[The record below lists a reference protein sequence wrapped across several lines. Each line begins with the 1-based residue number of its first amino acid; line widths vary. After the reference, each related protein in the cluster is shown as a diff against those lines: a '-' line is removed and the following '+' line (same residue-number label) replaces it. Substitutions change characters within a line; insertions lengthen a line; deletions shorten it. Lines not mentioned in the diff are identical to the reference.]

1 MKLSKVQIFWILT
14 THALGVALML
24 TLRQTIDISRQDAW
38 ISVLIGGALCLL
50 IVLIAVKLSQMF
62 PNQTFIEYTQEIL
75 GKKIGKAVLLL
86 YFAQWYSVIGL
97 ILREFSELMK
107 LTMPRTPTWVIIL
120 GMLLIVVYA
129 TYQGIEVIGR
139 CSEFIG
145 PIIIVIV
152 FITLFLNLNN
162 IDLSKLTPMIIETG
176 LGSIV
181 KGAIPT
187 AGFIGQN
194 AIIIMLIAFMT
205 KPKEGLSP
213 ALWGTILPSFIVAL
227 ATLTVIATFGPN
239 LPSHMWYPYFR
250 LIRVISVAD
259 FIQNVDIIFIV
270 VWLTSVF
277 MRLTLLF
284 FVASY
289 GSAQFLKIKNWKKMV
304 WINAPIVY
312 LISFFPR
319 SIAVSDILY
328 PIYITQRITLPVL
341 LFGIPL
347 LLLIVGKIRKK
358 KGGVNLS

>member
-1 MKLSKVQIFWILT
+1 MKLSKVQIFWMLT
-14 THALGVALML
+14 THALGVAIML
-24 TLRQTIDISRQDAW
+24 ILRQTIDISRQDAW
-38 ISVLIGGALCLL
+38 LSVLIGGGLSIF
-50 IVLIAVKLSQMF
+50 IVFIAVKLSQIF
-62 PNQTFIEYTQEIL
+62 PNQSFIEYIQEIL
-75 GKKIGKAVLLL
+75 GNKIGKVVLLV
-86 YFAQWYSVIGL
+86 YFVQWYSVIGL

-145 PIIIVIV
+145 PIIIFIV
-152 FITLFLNLNN
+152 LITLFLNLNN
-162 IDLSKLTPMIIETG
+162 VDFYKLTPIISETG
-176 LGSIV
+176 LLSII
-181 KGAIPT
+181 KGAVPT

-194 AIIIMLIAFMT
+194 AIIIMLIVFMK
-205 KPKEGLSP
+205 KPKESLFP
-213 ALWGTILPSFIVAL
+213 ALWGTALPAVMVSL

-239 LPSHMWYPYFR
+239 LPAHMWYPYFR

-277 MRLTLLF
+277 MRLAIFF

-289 GSAQFLKIKNWKKMV
+289 GSAQFLKIKNWKKMIF
-304 WINAPIVY
+304 INALIVY
-312 LISFFPR
+312 IISLLPR
-319 SIAVSDILY
+319 GIVMSDILY
-328 PIYITQRITLPVL
+328 PVFITQRITMPVL

-347 LLLIVGKIRKK
+347 LLLIIAKIRKRK
-358 KGGVNLS
+358 LIDN

>member
-14 THALGVALML
+14 THALGVAIML
-24 TLRQTIDISRQDAW
+24 VLRQTIDISRQDAW
-38 ISVLIGGALCLL
+38 FSVLIGGGISLF
-50 IVLIAVKLSQMF
+50 IVVIAVKLSQMF
-62 PNQTFIEYTQEIL
+62 PNQSFIEYVQEIL
-75 GKKIGKAVLLL
+75 GKRLGKVILLV

-107 LTMPRTPTWVIIL
+107 LTMPRTPTWVIIF

-145 PIIIVIV
+145 PIIIIIV
-152 FITLFLNLNN
+152 LITLFLNLNN
-162 IDLSKLTPMIIETG
+162 VNFYKLTPFVIETG
-176 LGSIV
+176 LFSII
-181 KGAIPT
+181 KGAVPT

-194 AIIIMLIAFMT
+194 AIIMMLIVFLK

-213 ALWGTILPSFIVAL
+213 ALWGTALPTFMVAL
-227 ATLTVIATFGPN
+227 ATLTVVATFGPN

-277 MRLTLLF
+277 MRLAIFF

-289 GSAQFLKIKNWKKMV
+289 GIAQYLNIKSWKKV
-304 WINAPIVY
+304 IFINAPIVY
-312 LISFFPR
+312 IISLLPR
-319 SIAVSDILY
+319 SIVMSDILY
-328 PIYITQRITLPVL
+328 PVYITQRMTLPVI

-347 LLLIVGKIRKK
+347 FLLIIAKIKK
-358 KGGVNLS
+358 KKLTDEQE